1 MTTFRHILTAA
12 ILLASGP
19 AFSEKKVTMG
29 QYELH
34 YNTFP
39 STFLSKE
46 VANTYQIVRSKNRGL
61 VSLSILDVSTEPHLA
76 VEADVKIDARNL
88 LNQTKEVKVFK
99 ITEQNEAVYYL
110 GSFAMNNQE
119 DVNFTVTATPKGC
132 EDTIE
137 VKFSREFFTD

>member
-1 MTTFRHILTAA
+1 MTTLRHTLAAA

-19 AFSEKKVTMG
+19 VLSEQKVTMG

-46 VANTYQIVRSKNRGL
+46 VATTYQILRSKNRGL
-61 VSLSILDVSTEPHLA
+61 VSLSVLDVSTVPHQA
-76 VEADVKIDARNL
+76 VEADIKIDARNL
-88 LNQTKEVKVFK
+88 LNQNKEVKLFK
-99 ITEQNEAVYYL
+99 VTEQNEAVYYL

-119 DVNFTVTATPKGC
+119 DVNFTVTATPKGS
-132 EDTIE
+132 EDSIE